1 MPPSVFLCIL
11 ILKHSHYAECSLL
24 AVVPGE
30 KHSRLLYAVQL
41 LALLVMCFIRLET
54 HSTVLIS
61 RCRHQGAHSLKVHNY
76 SHSVCSYCNRMLC
89 FGALG
94 SAGQRSS
101 MGDHYLGHSL
111 RGTQAGVSVLMLPLL
126 FSVPTR

>member
-11 ILKHSHYAECSLL
+11 IFKSSHDAECSLL

-30 KHSRLLYAVQL
+30 KHSRLLDAVQL
-41 LALLVMCFIRLET
+41 SALLIMCFIRLET

-76 SHSVCSYCNRMLC
+76 SHSVCAYRYRMLC

-101 MGDHYLGHSL
+101 I
-111 RGTQAGVSVLMLPLL
+111 T
-126 FSVPTR
+126 T